1 MSTKPDTYLGDQLYR
16 LLPEVYRTRDNGD
29 MAGVVDSCGELLD
42 RMYFTLQQRLAD
54 CFPDIGRKQLK
65 KGEKEIIVESRCQ
78 DWILPYFADLLDV
91 QLVSPES
98 DGRRQEVAN
107 AVSWRQR
114 KGTLACI
121 EELAQAVAQTE
132 VEIQEGWKRVAT
144 TARIPMPLLPSSVYG
159 VVDEPDMGI
168 PQQAARHPGLPAVT
182 VDFRFPSRSVQTD
195 DDNPAAH
202 RTNFSGQTV
211 PWKQVN
217 LHGAPC
223 FPGNY
228 NDVSKRTVDLRTPD
242 EKRGHFHP
250 KRLLLFAPLPD
261 EFFGEDV
268 QSIVWSENIF
278 RSEQDDE
285 KDSDLFETEGT
296 ESSWTFRALTDKP
309 LRIEG
314 LIDLTEDKIFRFERV
329 RIDNTLVVQNGRL
342 ELFECAVQKV
352 EVQRADTETAVFT
365 GDNVLF
371 HSLQA
376 ENSLVRLEYCTVLD
390 GTVAAHLQASDC
402 IFMGSIHKDLV
413 SSLPPPAGC
422 IRFSRVPE
430 SLLGF
435 GGEKLYLAEET
446 LSTSVPVFFADT
458 FPEMGCGVL
467 HPATSDSIRF
477 GAEDGGEMGA
487 YHSRHHVLRVQSA
500 LEKLKGFLP
509 FGMEVVWIYDSMLHV
524 LPPEEQ

>member
-1 MSTKPDTYLGDQLYR
+1 MSTKPSTYLGDQLYR

-29 MAGVVDSCGELLD
+29 MAGVLDSCGELLD

-65 KGEKEIIVESRCQ
+65 NDEIVESRCQ

-121 EELAQAVAQTE
+121 EELAQAVALTE

-144 TARIPMPLLPSSVYG
+144 TARIGMPLLPSRVYG
-159 VVDEPDMGI
+159 VDEEPNIKI

-195 DDNPAAH
+195 DNNPAAH
-202 RTNFSGQTV
+202 QSSFSGQTES
-211 PWKQVN
+211 WRQAN

-223 FPGNY
+223 FPASY

-242 EKRGHFHP
+242 EKRGYFHP
-250 KRLLLFAPLPD
+250 KRILLFAPLPD

-268 QSIVWSENIF
+268 QSIVWSE
-278 RSEQDDE
+278 REDE
-285 KDSDLFETEGT
+285 KNSGLFEFEDT
-296 ESSWTFRALTDKP
+296 ESNLTFRALTDKP

-314 LIDLTEDKIFRFERV
+314 LTELTEDKIFRFERV
-329 RIDNTLVVQNGRL
+329 RIDNTLVVQNGSL
-342 ELFECAVQKV
+342 ELFECAVQVVK
-352 EVQRADTETAVFT
+352 VQRADTEPAVLT

-371 HSLQA
+371 HHLQA
-376 ENSLVRLEYCTVLD
+376 ENGLVRLEYCTVLN

-402 IFMGSIHKDLV
+402 IFMGNIHKDLV
-413 SSLPPPAGC
+413 SNLPPSTGC
-422 IRFSRVPE
+422 IRFSRIPE
-430 SLLGF
+430 ALSGF
-435 GGEKLYLAEET
+435 GGEKLYLAKET
-446 LSTSVPVFFADT
+446 LTATVPVFFADT
-458 FPEMGCGVL
+458 FSEVGCGVL
-467 HPATSDSIRF
+467 HPASSGAIRF

-509 FGMEVVWIYDSMLHV
+509 VGMEVVWVYDSILHV
-524 LPPEEQ
+524 LPPKEQ

>member
-1 MSTKPDTYLGDQLYR
+1 MSTKPTTYLGDQLYR

-29 MAGVVDSCGELLD
+29 MAGVLDSCGELLD

-65 KGEKEIIVESRCQ
+65 NDEIIESRCQ

-144 TARIPMPLLPSSVYG
+144 TARIDMPLLPASTYG
-159 VVDEPDMGI
+159 TDEEPDMETPG
-168 PQQAARHPGLPAVT
+168 QAARHPGLPAVT
-182 VDFRFPSRSVQTD
+182 VDFRFPSRSAQTD
-195 DDNPAAH
+195 VNNPAAH
-202 RTNFSGQTV
+202 RSSFSGQTV
-211 PWKQVN
+211 SWRQSN

-223 FPGNY
+223 FPASY

-250 KRLLLFAPLPD
+250 KRILLFAPLPD

-268 QSIVWSENIF
+268 QSIVWSERDDKKNI
-278 RSEQDDE
+278 
-285 KDSDLFETEGT
+285 DLFDIEDTETNL
-296 ESSWTFRALTDKP
+296 TFRALTDKA

-314 LIDLTEDKIFRFERV
+314 LTELTEDKIFRFERV

-342 ELFECAVQKV
+342 ELFECAVQEV
-352 EVQRADTETAVFT
+352 DVQRADTESAVFT
-365 GDNVLF
+365 ADNVLL
-371 HSLQA
+371 HSLKA
-376 ENSLVRLEYCTVLD
+376 ESGLVRLEYCTVLG
-390 GTVAAHLQASDC
+390 GTAAAHLQASDC

-413 SSLPPPAGC
+413 SSLPPPTGC
-422 IRFSRVPE
+422 IRFSRIPE
-430 SLLGF
+430 SLVGF
-435 GGEKLYLAEET
+435 VGDKLYLAEKTLTTDEPIFFSET
-446 LSTSVPVFFADT
+446 FAKV
-458 FPEMGCGVL
+458 GCGVL
-467 HPATSDSIRF
+467 HSASSDAIRF
-477 GAEDGGEMGA
+477 GAENGGEMGA
-487 YHSRHHVLRVQSA
+487 YHSHHHVLRVQSA

-509 FGMEVVWIYDSMLHV
+509 FGMEAVWVYDSLLHV